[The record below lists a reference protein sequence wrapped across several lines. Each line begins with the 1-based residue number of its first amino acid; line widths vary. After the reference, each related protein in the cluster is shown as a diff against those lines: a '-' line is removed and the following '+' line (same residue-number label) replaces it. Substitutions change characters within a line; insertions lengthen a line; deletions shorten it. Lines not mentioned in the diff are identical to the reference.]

1 MSRGRALMKRFGIDM
16 RPGEGA
22 PSVLLFLSFF
32 LIICFQYTA
41 KSVRQSTFIDGLGSQ
56 WLPVV
61 YLLLALFS
69 YPVLRLYSRFA
80 GKMARHSLMIVT
92 CLIVALT
99 MVAFWWGF
107 QFDSKLV
114 AVGFYVWLGIVAVL
128 TVSQFWS
135 YAGNVF
141 DPRQAKRLFGFLG
154 AGGILGGIAGG
165 QVARVVANLVGT
177 RYALLAAA
185 VLMGAVV
192 LNMLLVHR
200 MTPSDQAR
208 VAGAGAGGKLA
219 KMDAAKGG
227 LATIKASRHLTLIA
241 AIMILTVMVAQVVDL
256 QFNWGVEQSIQGE
269 DRLTAFYGN
278 FFTVMGVAAFLFQ
291 VIFTARIHRT
301 LGVGFAM
308 RILPVAMAIGSAG
321 LFVSV
326 AMFPGILLAM
336 AVTLKI
342 GENGLRY
349 SLDQA
354 TRELLFLPVPA
365 EDRVKAKAF
374 IDVFVQRGAKGL
386 AALLLL
392 PVTFGLIRTID
403 TVWISLGLIVVWLA
417 VIALMAREYVQSFR
431 QGLKQRSVD
440 AAVPINVSDVTTLE
454 LLVESL
460 GSSDPRQ
467 VLHSLNLLATNKRG
481 NLVPPLLLYH
491 DDPRVRHR
499 TLEVLRD
506 IGRGDA
512 APLIERRLGDDD
524 PDVRAEAIRV
534 LASLEGQNIVDLMLP
549 RLKETEPSVRAAAVA
564 CLANHGGG
572 EYDEQAQ
579 AVLRELLSDAD
590 PQARVEAAKALGAIH
605 EPRLQEQ
612 LVRLLYDQHPE
623 VVRETIAAIRRR
635 VKRDGFNPIYVPTLI
650 SLLHDRRLKADARE
664 ALVAFGERVIPSLVH
679 FMADDDEPIWV
690 RRALPKSIARVGTP
704 QAAEALIDSLDAFED
719 RFLRRKVIEAM
730 ASVRDTKVV
739 EERRQSLEDAVRHEA
754 REYFLHLGQLAVI
767 GLEDKGE
774 LVGPEID
781 WSRGTVAPGLLEKL
795 LAERM
800 DEHLHNVFGLL
811 AVLYP
816 PKDIWAAYRSLLSGR
831 PALRNNAL
839 EYIDNTVSASLRQV
853 VSPMLDNQPLSDKVR
868 YAQRITGQPERIK
881 TELLRSMLETDRGGE
896 SDAAAITVAAMYHV
910 YTERLSE
917 LYDLVLTVGEGTDDP
932 FVVETAD
939 WVSRRV
945 A

>member
-1 MSRGRALMKRFGIDM
+1 MSAGRALMKRFGIDM
-16 RPGEGA
+16 RPGEGGPA
-22 PSVLLFLSFF
+22 VLLFLSFF

-41 KSVRQSTFIDGLGSQ
+41 KSVRQSTFIDDLGSQ

-80 GKMARHSLMIVT
+80 GKIPRHTLMIIT
-92 CLIVALT
+92 CLIVAGT

-107 QFDSKLV
+107 QFDTRLV

-154 AGGILGGIAGG
+154 AGGLLGGIAGG

-200 MTPSDQAR
+200 MSPADEER
-208 VAGAGAGGKLA
+208 VAGATAGGKLA
-219 KMDAAKGG
+219 KMDAARGG
-227 LATIKASRHLTLIA
+227 LETIKASRHLTLIA

-278 FFTVMGVAAFLFQ
+278 FFTVMGIAAFLFQ
-291 VIFTARIHRT
+291 LIFTARIHRT

-308 RILPVAMAIGSAG
+308 RILPVAMAIGSIG
-321 LFVSV
+321 LFASF
-326 AMFPGILLAM
+326 AMLPGLLLAM

-365 EDRVKAKAF
+365 AERVKAKAF

-386 AALLLL
+386 AAILLL

-403 TVWISLGLIVVWLA
+403 TVWISLGLIVVWLV
-417 VIALMAREYVQSFR
+417 VIGVMAREYVQSFR

-440 AAVPINVSDVTTLE
+440 ATVPINVSDVTTLE
-454 LLVESL
+454 LLVEAL
-460 GSSDPRQ
+460 GSSDRRQ
-467 VLHSLNLLATNKRG
+467 VLHSLNLLASNKRG

-491 DDPRVRHR
+491 DDPGVRHR
-499 TLEVLRD
+499 TLEILRD
-506 IGRGDA
+506 IGRSDA

-534 LASLEGQNIVDLMLP
+534 LASLEGQNIIDLMLP
-549 RLKETEPSVRAAAVA
+549 KLKEAEPSVRAAAVA
-564 CLANHGGG
+564 CLANHGEG
-572 EYDEQAQ
+572 EHEERAL

-590 PQARVEAAKALGAIH
+590 PAARVEAAKALGAIH
-605 EPRLQEQ
+605 EPRMQEQ
-612 LVRLLYDQHPE
+612 LIRLLYDASPR
-623 VVRETIAAIRRR
+623 VVREAIAAIRRR

-664 ALVAFGERVIPSLVH
+664 ALVAFGEKVIPSLRH
-679 FMADDDEPIWV
+679 FMGDEDEPIWV
-690 RRALPKSIARVGTP
+690 RRALPKSIAQIGTA
-704 QAAEALIDSLDAFED
+704 QAAEALIDSLERFED
-719 RFLRRKVIEAM
+719 RFLRRKVIEAL
-730 ASVRDTKVV
+730 ASLRDTEVI
-739 EERRQSLEDAVRHEA
+739 EERRDAIEDAVRREA
-754 REYFLHLGQLAVI
+754 HAYFRHLYELALV

-781 WSRGTVAPGLLEKL
+781 WSDGAIAPGLLEKL

-800 DEHLHNVFGLL
+800 DEHLSNTFGLL

-816 PKDIWAAYRSLLSGR
+816 PRDIWAAYRSLLSGQ
-831 PALRNNAL
+831 AVLRNNAL
-839 EYIDNTVSASLRQV
+839 EYIDNTLSVSLRQV
-853 VSPMLDNQPLSDKVR
+853 ISPMLDNQPLEDKVR
-868 YAQRITGQPERIK
+868 YAEQIVGEEAAGK
-881 TELLRSMLETDRGGE
+881 SALLHELLTATHGGQG
-896 SDAAAITVAAMYHV
+896 DTAAIQVAAMYHV
-910 YTERLSE
+910 YTERLSD
-917 LYDLVLTVGEGTDDP
+917 LYDTVVTAGERAEDP
-932 FVVETAD
+932 FVTETAD